1 MTTIDKRWDG
11 LTESGDLA
19 IGVYFAGTRHKH
31 FTLRVPMAGDLVGAQ
46 QEYPQGPMQLI
57 TVDVF
62 RRQLIALGDIPTES
76 LTTELLL
83 EELTETD
90 LARLGQADE
99 MLEKKLAPPSAV
111 PATGD
116 VLSTPSSGMVTA

>member
-11 LTESGDLA
+11 LTESGELA
-19 IGVYFAGTRHKH
+19 VGVYFAGTRHKR

-46 QEYPQGPMQLI
+46 QEHPQGPLQLI

-62 RRQLIALGDIPTES
+62 RRQLLALGDIPVES

-83 EELTETD
+83 DELTESD
-90 LARLGQADE
+90 LALLGQADE
-99 MLEKKLAPPSAV
+99 VLEKKLAPPSAV
-111 PATGD
+111 LKTGD
-116 VLSTPSSGMVTA
+116 ASSTPLSATATA

>member
-11 LTESGDLA
+11 LTESSELA
-19 IGVYFAGTRHKH
+19 VGVYFAGTRHKS

-46 QEYPQGPMQLI
+46 QEHPQGPLQLI

-62 RRQLIALGDIPTES
+62 RRQLLALGDIPLDS

-83 EELTETD
+83 DELTESD
-90 LARLGQADE
+90 LALLGQADE
-99 MLEKKLAPPSAV
+99 VLEKKLAPPSAV
-111 PATGD
+111 PPIGDASSMPLSDTAT
-116 VLSTPSSGMVTA
+116 A